1 MCFFFFNKMIY
12 FYIVVEVDM
21 EEEIEVLDL
30 SDNKDKVKKE
40 TLDKKKDNN
49 KKEKK
54 DKVKEKKKFKL
65 WENRFF
71 VS

>member
-1 MCFFFFNKMIY
+1 
-12 FYIVVEVDM
+12 M

-54 DKVKEKKKFKL
+54 EKKSPNRKHLNGKTLCQKFTICPK
-65 WENRFF
+65 RK
-71 VS
+71 